1 MHLVQ
6 RGNDKQPCFKETRD
20 YESYL
25 NSLEASAKRYRVNV
39 HAYALMTNH
48 VHLLVTPT
56 DDSGPSRMMQQLG
69 RRYVRYFNTKYQ
81 RSGTLW
87 EGRFRS
93 SLIDTDRY
101 LLACYRYIEL
111 NPVRARMVSTPSAYR
126 WTSYK
131 TNAFGARSALIT
143 PHDVWISLGTCPSTR
158 QKNYRRLFD
167 DEVDEQIFRYG
178 LTKGLP
184 VGSDTWREWLKADF
198 GIRIQV
204 GRPGPPRKR
213 EL

>member
-6 RGNDKQPCFKETRD
+6 RGNDKQPCFEETGD
-20 YESYL
+20 YEIYL

-111 NPVRARMVSTPSAYR
+111 NPVRARMVATPSAYR

-143 PHDVWISLGTCPSTR
+143 PHDVWISLGTCTSTR

-184 VGSDTWREWLKADF
+184 VGSDTWRE
-198 GIRIQV
+198 
-204 GRPGPPRKR
+204 
-213 EL
+213 